1 MATLIDIGSYIIN
14 LDTVTTIELDAPS
27 TTDATMH
34 TQRVVRIHF
43 TAPVIQ
49 LSTNNTHAT
58 AGLNQTLEIAGAEA
72 ELLRKYLAYE
82 AENVAQALEGT

>member
-1 MATLIDIGSYIIN
+1 MATLIDVGSYIIN

-43 TAPVIQ
+43 TAPAIRFSADAFP
-49 LSTNNTHAT
+49 STAVVD
-58 AGLNQTLEIAGAEA
+58 QTFEVAGAEA

-82 AENVAQALEGT
+82 AENVAHALEGT